1 MEVWVC
7 YFLSATYAS
16 QRSGRRGQSH
26 SRRTAAGHRSCATF
40 AGEMNLPLDTGTL
53 ALVLAVGLVA
63 ALVALLVSR
72 IQLRRSRRR
81 VRRLSAELSQPRTT
95 RAARGA
101 VWAVKNVVDA
111 AYRMRDHGVGGL
123 LRNSIEDLTRWA
135 VEDSQAIELVASP
148 NGTVTLLFSDIEDS
162 TALNEQLG
170 DKGWVRLLDV
180 HDELVHRLVDKENGH
195 VVKSQGDG
203 FMIAFGE
210 PDAAVR
216 VATGLQHQITGTR
229 GGILRRSPIKV
240 RVGIHSGKVV
250 ARDGDYFGLN
260 VAMAARVAAEAT
272 GGEILVT
279 GGVRES
285 VEDVSFTLRADAVE
299 LKGIPGTHELWSV
312 DWQS

>member
-1 MEVWVC
+1 
-7 YFLSATYAS
+7 
-16 QRSGRRGQSH
+16 
-26 SRRTAAGHRSCATF
+26 
-40 AGEMNLPLDTGTL
+40 MNLPLDTDLL
-53 ALVLAVGLVA
+53 ALALAIGLVA
-63 ALVALLVSR
+63 VSVALLVSR

-81 VRRLSAELSQPRTT
+81 VRRLTAELAQPATT

-111 AYRMRDHGVGGL
+111 AYRVRDQGVGGL
-123 LRNSIEDLTRWA
+123 LRNSIEDLTHWA
-135 VEDSQAIELVASP
+135 VEDRQAISRVAGP
-148 NGTVTLLFSDIEDS
+148 DGRVTLLFSDIEDS
-162 TALNEQLG
+162 TSLNEQLG

-180 HDELVHRLVDKENGH
+180 HDEVVHRLVDRERGH

-216 VATGLQHQITGTR
+216 VATGLQHSITGTR
-229 GGILRRSPIKV
+229 SRTLRRTPIKV

-260 VAMAARVAAEAT
+260 VAMAARVAAQAA

-279 GGVRES
+279 DGVRES
-285 VEDVSFTLRADAVE
+285 VEDVSFSLSADAVE
-299 LKGIPGTHELWSV
+299 LKGIPGTHQLWSV
-312 DWQS
+312 DWKQTA

>member
-1 MEVWVC
+1 
-7 YFLSATYAS
+7 
-16 QRSGRRGQSH
+16 
-26 SRRTAAGHRSCATF
+26 
-40 AGEMNLPLDTGTL
+40 MNLPIDTDLL
-53 ALVLAVGLVA
+53 ALALAIGLVA
-63 ALVALLVSR
+63 VSVALLVSR

-81 VRRLSAELSQPRTT
+81 VRRLTAELAQPATT

-111 AYRMRDHGVGGL
+111 AYRVRDQGVGGL
-123 LRNSIEDLTRWA
+123 LRNSIEDLTHWA
-135 VEDSQAIELVASP
+135 VEDRQAISKVAGP
-148 NGTVTLLFSDIEDS
+148 DGRVTLLFSDIEDS
-162 TALNEQLG
+162 TSLNEQLG

-180 HDELVHRLVDKENGH
+180 HDELVHRLVDRERGH

-216 VATGLQHQITGTR
+216 VATGLQHSITGTR
-229 GGILRRSPIKV
+229 SRTLRRTPIKV

-260 VAMAARVAAEAT
+260 VAMAARVAAQAT

-279 GGVRES
+279 DGVRDS
-285 VEDVSFTLRADAVE
+285 VEDVSFELRDDAVE
-299 LKGIPGTHELWSV
+299 LKGIPGTHQLWAV
-312 DWQS
+312 DWKRSA